1 MSLAEKDDIANEVIE
16 KFKEVQRKKVLGD
29 YRSPTVHVSHLTQP
43 CIRRSWYDF
52 HEPPTKP
59 DYSSICNFFAGT
71 ILHENA
77 PLSKRNEVPLGAN
90 IRTMKPIKSKE
101 VMDLNKYDCVTGTVD
116 DIIEREGDIV
126 IIDKKTYNGA
136 KKTLKEP
143 DPDYVNQINIYKLLL
158 HINEGVEAKYG
169 CIIYLDKVKSFK
181 DPTAFVFDLR
191 PLQTIKEEVIK
202 KLDYLKMTI
211 EPERTVTWRCNW
223 CPHKA
228 VCNPPMDLKGNWS

>member
-77 PLSKRNEVPLGAN
+77 PLSKRNEVRLGAN
-90 IRTMKPIKSKE
+90 IRTMKPIKAKE
-101 VMDLNKYDCVTGTVD
+101 VTDLNKYDCVTGTVD

-191 PLQTIKEEVIK
+191 PLQTIKEDVIK